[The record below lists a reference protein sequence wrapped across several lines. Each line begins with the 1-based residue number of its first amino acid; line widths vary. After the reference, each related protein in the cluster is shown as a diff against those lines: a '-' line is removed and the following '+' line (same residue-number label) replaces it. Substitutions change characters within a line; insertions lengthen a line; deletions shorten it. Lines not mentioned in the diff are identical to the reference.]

1 MQLVSTIIVLHCCV
15 AIRLARDQ
23 LCKAQTNCKP
33 ESEAACRWPPFVPDT
48 FLYQSNG
55 KCSKKWLV
63 AKNNSWYLD
72 GLSVDKKNIYPFET
86 LIISLINFCQ
96 IIIFS
101 REIYFLCRIL
111 RLCRRAIFWSGKP
124 SRKCRVREVWKY
136 VTTIAVFTIKIFIL
150 WRVTK
155 YLQAKTCWHFHA
167 VPHHNTVFWP
177 TLFCVNKIKEYEK
190 VCKSKRK

>member
-1 MQLVSTIIVLHCCV
+1 MQLFSTIIVLQCCV

-86 LIISLINFCQ
+86 LIISDKLLPDYHFLPWNLLFVSHFETLPQSYILIKKAINKV
-96 IIIFS
+96 
-101 REIYFLCRIL
+101 L
-111 RLCRRAIFWSGKP
+111 RQRS
-124 SRKCRVREVWKY
+124 VEVCDHNCHFY
-136 VTTIAVFTIKIFIL
+136 DQDLYPVT
-150 WRVTK
+150 R
-155 YLQAKTCWHFHA
+155 Y
-167 VPHHNTVFWP
+167 
-177 TLFCVNKIKEYEK
+177 
-190 VCKSKRK
+190 